1 VTATGLLRAVT
12 LAALLGG
19 CASSTPRYVDFS
31 ETSRNYRGEDYE
43 KVFTNWSRHAKAVV
57 VYQGTVI
64 ETWGVYKSW
73 EFRQAYIERYA
84 KIYSLSDA
92 EKAALYHTQREAA
105 RQTYEF
111 HVAVQMTNYK
121 WNDLDKETSAW
132 RISLVDGA
140 GAEIAPRRVELLRLP
155 ELYETQFFP
164 NRTEFSQTYLIRF
177 SRAEAE
183 AAGFGGPS
191 TGRITLRIAS
201 PLAKNEIVWESK

>member
-1 VTATGLLRAVT
+1 VTGRGVPVL
-12 LAALLGG
+12 ALLALVGG

-31 ETSRNYRGEDYE
+31 DSSRSYRSEDYDP
-43 KVFTNWSRHAKAVV
+43 VFTNWSRHAKAVV

-64 ETWGVYKSW
+64 ETWAVYKSW
-73 EFRQAYIERYA
+73 DFRQAYIERYS
-84 KIYSLSDA
+84 KIYNLGEA
-92 EKAALYHTQREAA
+92 ERAALTNAQREAS

-121 WNDLDKETSAW
+121 WNDLDKDSSPW
-132 RISLVDGA
+132 RISLVDGK
-140 GAEIAPRRVELLRLP
+140 GAEIAPRRVELLKLP

-183 AAGFGGPS
+183 ASGFGGPS
-191 TGRITLRIAS
+191 SGRITLRIAS
-201 PLAKNEIVWESK
+201 PLAKNDLVWEAK

>member
-1 VTATGLLRAVT
+1 MTATGLLRALT
-12 LAALLGG
+12 LAGWFGG
-19 CASSTPRYVDFS
+19 CASSVPRYVDFS
-31 ETSRNYRGEDYE
+31 ESNRNVRSDDYE
-43 KVFTNWSRHAKAVV
+43 RVFTIWSRHAKAVV

-84 KIYSLSDA
+84 QIYSLSDA
-92 EKAALYHTQREAA
+92 EKAALYKTQREAA
-105 RQTYEF
+105 RQTFEF

-121 WNDLDKETSAW
+121 WNDLDKETSPW
-132 RISLVDGA
+132 RISLVDGT
-140 GAEIAPRRVELLRLP
+140 GAEIAPRRVELLKLP

-191 TGRITLRIAS
+191 SGRIALRIVS